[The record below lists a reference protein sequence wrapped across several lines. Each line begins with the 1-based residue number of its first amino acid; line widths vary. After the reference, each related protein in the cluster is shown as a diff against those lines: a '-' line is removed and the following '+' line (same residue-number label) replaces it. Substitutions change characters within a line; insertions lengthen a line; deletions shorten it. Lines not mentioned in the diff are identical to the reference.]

1 MHTHAYHLDSVLLPA
16 HENGNSSAEMG
27 GKNKHRNKNGA
38 TDTNDSSK
46 DQQIA
51 ELTKQNKELNKKVDR
66 LLDLL
71 AKEKEAGASDKG
83 AAAAAAQKKK
93 EETQK
98 AAEAKKQEEA
108 RRRAEEKKADASKA
122 GDSPDSEWE
131 IVPKG
136 QRERKKSEKQWAEET
151 IHGST
156 LPPTPSGAA
165 PMRTKADET

>member
-1 MHTHAYHLDSVLLPA
+1 MHAHAYILDSVLLPV
-16 HENGNSSAEMG
+16 HENGNSSTEMG

-83 AAAAAAQKKK
+83 AATAAAQKKK

-108 RRRAEEKKADASKA
+108 RKKAEDKM
-122 GDSPDSEWE
+122 
-131 IVPKG
+131 
-136 QRERKKSEKQWAEET
+136 AET
-151 IHGST
+151 
-156 LPPTPSGAA
+156 A
-165 PMRTKADET
+165 